1 GGKLRALCVFDK
13 QPMPYKT
20 KLTATQSWG
29 DIPTC
34 SSAGLPVDYLM
45 LRGIFMPPDVKPEQ
59 VAFYVDLMQK
69 VRATPEWKKFM
80 DEGAFNQTFMT
91 GVDFT
96 RWVANEEIRHRLLM
110 QEAGFVAK

>member
-1 GGKLRALCVFDK
+1 MCVFDGK
-13 QPMPYKT
+13 RLTYKD
-20 KLTATQSWG
+20 KIADKAWS

-34 SSAGLPVDYLM
+34 KEGGLDVEYLM
-45 LRGIFMPPDVKPEQ
+45 LRGIFMAPGVTPEQ
-59 VAFYVDLMQK
+59 TAYYVDLMKK

-80 DEGAFNQTFMT
+80 DEGAFNQTFME
-91 GVDFT
+91 GAEFA